1 MYLALLLNKL
11 PHIQESRAYYD
22 TLLSLS
28 AGTPDKMTAFSAL
41 WAGIK
46 SRFS

>member
-1 MYLALLLNKL
+1 MYIALLVNQL
-11 PHIQESRAYYD
+11 PHMQESRAYYD
-22 TLLSLS
+22 TLLSIS

-41 WAGIK
+41 WAGIR